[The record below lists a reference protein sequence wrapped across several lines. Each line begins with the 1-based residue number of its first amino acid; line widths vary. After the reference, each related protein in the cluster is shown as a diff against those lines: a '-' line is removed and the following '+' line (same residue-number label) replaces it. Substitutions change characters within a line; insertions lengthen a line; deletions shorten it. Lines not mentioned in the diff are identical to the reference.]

1 MRTSR
6 IICGGITRLEHS
18 HNPKGFLMTALAS
31 PTGSAVLAPVDR
43 PVEKL
48 TPEAAAAPIIAAV
61 DDSAAS
67 TAAVDAAVRLG
78 AEVGAPLVFVYV
90 RRGPVGLLGAP
101 IYQRR
106 LTSAMAR
113 ARAVLD
119 RALSTAARA
128 DVTAEAE
135 ILEGS
140 PHKRILELA
149 RDRGAQLVVVGRRR
163 RKIGRSVSHA
173 VLRTA
178 KRPVIV
184 AQGLTHS
191 LVEGC

>member
-1 MRTSR
+1 
-6 IICGGITRLEHS
+6 
-18 HNPKGFLMTALAS
+18 MTPQRARPPS
-31 PTGSAVLAPVDR
+31 IQQFGSG
-43 PVEKL
+43 E
-48 TPEAAAAPIIAAV
+48 
-61 DDSAAS
+61 
-67 TAAVDAAVRLG
+67 
-78 AEVGAPLVFVYV
+78 EVGAPLVFVYV

-173 VLRTA
+173 VVRTA

-191 LVEGC
+191 LVVEGC

>member
-1 MRTSR
+1 
-6 IICGGITRLEHS
+6 
-18 HNPKGFLMTALAS
+18 MTALAS
-31 PTGSAVLAPVDR
+31 PTDSPALAPVDR

-61 DDSAAS
+61 DDAEAS
-67 TAAVDAAVRLG
+67 TAVVDAAVRLG

-113 ARAVLD
+113 AVLD
-119 RALSTAARA
+119 RALSTAART

-140 PHKRILELA
+140 PHKRILEIA

>member
-1 MRTSR
+1 MSR
-6 IICGGITRLEHS
+6 IICGRIAPLEHS
-18 HNPKGFLMTALAS
+18 HNPKGVPMTALATPTSS
-31 PTGSAVLAPVDR
+31 PALTPVDR

-48 TPEAAAAPIIAAV
+48 TPRAASPIIAAV

-67 TAAVDAAVRLG
+67 MAAVDAAVRLG

-90 RRGPVGLLGAP
+90 RRGPVGLFGAP

-113 ARAVLD
+113 ARAVLG

-135 ILEGS
+135 ILEGM

-173 VLRTA
+173 VVRTA
-178 KRPVIV
+178 RRPVIV
-184 AQGLTHS
+184 AQGLTRS
-191 LVEGC
+191 LAERAA